1 MVSLGD
7 LAPPEKPTGRRYLT
21 GRPDGQEA
29 VWRNPRRY
37 LVPKPSKGEP
47 PHGKKATRK
56 RRRVLYARRVF
67 QRAPVE
73 TAMAMLW
80 VSETD
85 GGTNRESIAILL
97 EVPRPL
103 RTRILR

>member
-37 LVPKPSKGEP
+37 LVPKASKGEP
-47 PHGKKATRK
+47 PLGLLRAFLPCGGSPLLGFGTR
-56 RRRVLYARRVF
+56 
-67 QRAPVE
+67 
-73 TAMAMLW
+73 
-80 VSETD
+80 
-85 GGTNRESIAILL
+85 
-97 EVPRPL
+97 
-103 RTRILR
+103 